1 MGSRLITLQH
11 AWAVIRV
18 DSSDA
23 EARRAEDLVHRIA
36 VKEVVMDQATADS
49 EVERLNRLNS
59 EKGAYYFS
67 QVTRLRDGDETVI
80 GS

>member
-1 MGSRLITLQH
+1 MSRRLITLQR

-18 DSSDA
+18 DSSDV
-23 EARRAEDLVHRIA
+23 EESGAEDLVHRIV

-49 EVERLNRLNS
+49 EVERLNLLNRD
-59 EKGAYYFS
+59 KGAYYFA
-67 QVTRLRDGDETVI
+67 QVTRLRDGDESVL